1 MSLDRLLISAGNY
14 LLINAGGDKFDLGD
28 GVVANALTAGN
39 FGVAHTF
46 LAYTP
51 TAQYSNGSYPVANL
65 YDYKHP
71 KRKWKS
77 SASGRQWVKLDL
89 GSAKAARYLALYN
102 CNFSHVEIIGTDSS
116 DAPVYYSSKSWPID
130 ERVNRYKV
138 LLDLPGT
145 SVRYLYIVMD
155 ATLPEI
161 GAIVALEAAGYKVMD
176 INPEFDYTYQAVEA
190 AKVIDMESG
199 TQERTQ
205 ISSHLKH
212 VSRFN
217 FGAYARSKEADHF
230 DTMTKAGKTAP
241 ILYWEN
247 SSDGGHEGDKVYLC
261 YLSSDIEVTW
271 HLPQFVKSS
280 EYKFEEVV

>member
-14 LLINAGGDKFDLGD
+14 LLINAGGDKVDLGD

-39 FGVAHTF
+39 FGIAHTF

-51 TAQYSNGSYPVANL
+51 TAQYTSGSYVATNL

-77 SASGRQWVKLDL
+77 SASGRQQIKLDL
-89 GSAKAARYLALYN
+89 GSAKAARFLALYN
-102 CNFSHVEIIGTDSS
+102 CNFSQVEIIGTDSS
-116 DAPVYYSSKSWPID
+116 DAPIYYSSKSWSVD

-138 LLDLPGT
+138 LIDLPGT
-145 SVRYLYIVMD
+145 SVRYLYIIMD

-161 GAIVALEAAGYKVMD
+161 GAVIVLEAAGYKVMD
-176 INPEFDYTYQAVEA
+176 INPDFGYSYLAEEAVKSVGMEA
-190 AKVIDMESG
+190 G
-199 TQERTQ
+199 PQERTQ
-205 ISSHLKH
+205 LSTHLKH

-217 FGAYARSKEADHF
+217 FGVYPRSKEADHF
-230 DTMTKAGKTAP
+230 DTITKAGKASP

-247 SSDGGHEGDKVYLC
+247 SPDGGHEGDKVYLC

-271 HLPQFVKSS
+271 HLPQFVKSN
-280 EYKFEEVV
+280 EYKMEEVV